1 MSTSEALGAVQEVAL
16 NTGRLRYHERGEG
29 PVVVFIHGALVNA
42 DLWRKV
48 VPGLA
53 EAGVRCVAPDWPLG
67 SHEVPVPEMDLSPP
81 GLAAVI
87 ADFLERLDLHEVTLV
102 ANDTGGGLTQVLMA
116 TMPDRVARVVLTPS
130 DSFERF
136 FPPLFAYLPV
146 LARVPGGVWLLTRI
160 AGWPLAQRLPF
171 GIAALTKHGVPR
183 DVVRSWTSAGR
194 RDRAIRAD
202 LRRFLRQVDRRHT
215 LAAAQALH
223 TFDRPVLLAW
233 ATEDRVFPI
242 SLAHRLAH
250 RLPQAH
256 IEAID
261 DSFTFVSEDQPD
273 RLVDLILEFLHAHRA
288 FTSSSA
294 TPIPSGAETQAG

>member
-1 MSTSEALGAVQEVAL
+1 MASSEALGTEHEVAL
-16 NTGRLRYHERGEG
+16 RSGRLRYRTRGQG
-29 PVVVFIHGALVNA
+29 PAVVFVHGALVDA

-53 EAGVRCVAPDWPLG
+53 DAGVRCVAPDWPLG

-81 GLAAVI
+81 GLAGII
-87 ADFLERLDLHEVTLV
+87 AEFLERLDLHEVTLV

-146 LARVPGGVWLLTRI
+146 LARVPGGLWILTRV
-160 AGWPLAQRLPF
+160 ATWPLVQRLPF
-171 GIAALTKHGVPR
+171 GMAALTKHGVPR
-183 DVVRSWTSAGR
+183 DMVRSWMSAGR
-194 RDRAIRAD
+194 RDPAVRAD
-202 LRRFLRQVDRRHT
+202 MGRFLRQVDRRHT
-215 LAAAQALH
+215 MAAAEALR

-242 SLAHRLAH
+242 SLAHRLAQ
-250 RLPQAH
+250 RLPHGH

-261 DSFTFVSEDQPD
+261 DSFTFVPEDQPD
-273 RLVDLILEFLHAHRA
+273 RLVDLILEFLHAHQA
-288 FTSSSA
+288 FASTSRTSN
-294 TPIPSGAETQAG
+294 PSDAEAQPG